1 MENKMIYLNNASTS
15 FPKPDS
21 VINEVVN
28 YLKNVPNN
36 YGRGSTYKSDYIK
49 EVRDLIKNFFNAN
62 DDYFNIFT
70 SGSTESLNLVIKGLN
85 LENKEVIIT
94 ANEHNSVIRPL
105 KYLENK
111 GKINLNI
118 VDIDSFAE
126 INLEHLN
133 SLITEKTALVVIN
146 AISNVTGTVQNLLE
160 IAKILKQ
167 RNILLLIDGSQLAG
181 NYPINLN
188 EINADFFA
196 YTGHKSLF
204 GMQGIGGLIFKKN
217 INFEPLKNGGTG
229 FRSNYLYQPEEL
241 PHYYESGTQNIP
253 GIISLKKGIDFIN
266 EVGLENIIKH
276 KEKLMNTVIN
286 NLKYYECV
294 KIYKPETNYSNS
306 VLSFTIDKITPEEL
320 SYILKNSFDIEVRA
334 GLHCCPLIH
343 KYLGTEKFGTI
354 RISPSYFTT
363 EDEIDTFNNAISKI
377 IEEFK

>member
-1 MENKMIYLNNASTS
+1 MIYLNNASTS

-36 YGRGSTYKSDYIK
+36 YGRGSTYKSDYIN

-85 LENKEVIIT
+85 LQNKEVLIT

-105 KYLENK
+105 KSLEKK
-111 GKINLNI
+111 GKINLKI
-118 VDIDSFAE
+118 VDINSFAE
-126 INLEHLN
+126 INLDHLN
-133 SLITEKTALVVIN
+133 HLISHNTALVIVN
-146 AISNVTGTVQNLLE
+146 AVSNVTGTVQDLCS
-160 IAKILKQ
+160 IAKIVKQ
-167 RNILLLIDGSQLAG
+167 RNVLLLIDGSQLAG

-363 EDEIDTFNNAISKI
+363 EDEINTFNTAINKI
-377 IEEFK
+377 IEEFQ

>member
-1 MENKMIYLNNASTS
+1 MIYLNNASTS

-21 VINEVVN
+21 VINEVVY

-36 YGRGSTYKSDYIK
+36 YGRGSTYRSDYIK

-62 DDYFNIFT
+62 DDYYNIFT

-94 ANEHNSVIRPL
+94 AIEHNSVIRPL
-105 KYLENK
+105 KYLEKK
-111 GKINLNI
+111 GKINLKI
-118 VDIDSFAE
+118 VDSNSLAE
-126 INLEHLN
+126 INLDHLN
-133 SLITEKTALVVIN
+133 SLLSDNTALVIVN
-146 AISNVTGTVQNLLE
+146 AVSNVTGTVQDLST
-160 IAKILKQ
+160 IAKIVKEK
-167 RNILLLIDGSQLAG
+167 NVLLLIDGSQLAG
-181 NYPINLN
+181 NYPID
-188 EINADFFA
+188 ISGIDADFFA

-204 GMQGIGGLIFKKN
+204 GMQGIGGLIFKRN
-217 INFEPLKNGGTG
+217 IYFEPLKNGGTG

-241 PHYYESGTQNIP
+241 PHHYESGTQNIP
-253 GIISLKKGIDFIN
+253 GIISLKKGIEFIN
-266 EVGLENIIKH
+266 EVGLGNIIKH
-276 KEKLMNTVIN
+276 KEKLMNKVIN
-286 NLKYYECV
+286 HLKNYECV
-294 KIYKPETNYSNS
+294 KIYKPEKNYSYS

-320 SYILKNSFDIEVRA
+320 SYILKNSFDIEVRS

-363 EDEIDTFNNAISKI
+363 EDDINTFNTAISKI

>member
-1 MENKMIYLNNASTS
+1 MIYLNNASTS

-85 LENKEVIIT
+85 LQNKEVLIT

-181 NYPINLN
+181 NYPINLS
-188 EINADFFA
+188 EIDADFFA

-217 INFEPLKNGGTG
+217 VYFEPLKYGGTG
-229 FRSNYLYQPEEL
+229 FRSNYLYQPVEL
-241 PHYYESGTQNIP
+241 PHHYESGTQNIP
-253 GIISLKKGIDFIN
+253 GIISLKKGIEFIN

-276 KEKLMNTVIN
+276 KEELMNKVIN
-286 NLKYYECV
+286 NLQNYECV
-294 KIYKPETNYSNS
+294 IIYKPAKNYSNS
-306 VLSFTIDKITPEEL
+306 VLSFTIDNITPEEL
-320 SYILKNSFDIEVRA
+320 SYILKSSFDIEVRA

>member
-1 MENKMIYLNNASTS
+1 MIYLNNASTS
-15 FPKPDS
+15 FPKPDL
-21 VINEVVN
+21 VINEVLN

-36 YGRGSTYKSDYIK
+36 YGRGSTYRSDYIK

-118 VDIDSFAE
+118 VDIDTFAE

-181 NYPINLN
+181 NYPINLS
-188 EINADFFA
+188 EIDADFFA

-217 INFEPLKNGGTG
+217 VYFEPLKYGGTG
-229 FRSNYLYQPEEL
+229 FRSNYLYQPVEL
-241 PHYYESGTQNIP
+241 PHHYESGTQNIP
-253 GIISLKKGIDFIN
+253 GIISLKKGIEFIN

-276 KEKLMNTVIN
+276 KEELMNKVIN
-286 NLKYYECV
+286 NLQNYECV
-294 KIYKPETNYSNS
+294 KIYKPAKNYSNS
-306 VLSFTIDKITPEEL
+306 VLSFTIDNITPEEL
-320 SYILKNSFDIEVRA
+320 SYILKSSFDIEVRA